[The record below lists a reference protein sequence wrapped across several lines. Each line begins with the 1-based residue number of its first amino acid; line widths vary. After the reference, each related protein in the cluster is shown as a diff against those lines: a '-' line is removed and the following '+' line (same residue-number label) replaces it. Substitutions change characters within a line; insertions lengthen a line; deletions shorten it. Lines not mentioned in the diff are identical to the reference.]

1 MSDPQ
6 SRRLRLQGAVM
17 RHHRKGQEWSMARSL
32 VHLRIL
38 DFSAQA
44 CPFSCDSVA
53 VLGVHASPFPISF
66 TLFCHCLVA
75 PCVHSRGSASKG
87 PVSTVLD
94 LGLELTAPGSI
105 GGGRNQS
112 PSTAG
117 FGQL

>member
-17 RHHRKGQEWSMARSL
+17 RHHRRL

-38 DFSAQA
+38 GSYAQA
-44 CPFSCDSVA
+44 CPFSCESVA

-66 TLFCHCLVA
+66 MLFCHCLVA
-75 PCVHSRGSASKG
+75 PCVHTRRSASKG
-87 PVSTVLD
+87 SVSAVLD
-94 LGLELTAPGSI
+94 LGLERTAPGSI
-105 GGGRNQS
+105 DGGRNQS